1 MEISVNCGFADV
13 FILDSAG
20 YEVIS
25 FENVKVKGATSNC
38 GGNWD
43 LGGIVVEPGVILQD

>member
-1 MEISVNCGFADV
+1 MEVSVNCGYADV

-25 FENVKVKGATSNC
+25 FENVKVKGATGNC
-38 GGNWD
+38 GGNW
-43 LGGIVVEPGVILQD
+43 GGDVIYAPGEILQD